1 MAFLSIERVSKY
13 FPVLEE
19 ASTRA
24 GRQAL
29 FCVFKDVD
37 LRIAPGEFVIL
48 IGHSGCGKKECR
60 RYPIDHHRE
69 EEYVVITRTEATVQI
84 LAAKKAKGLTFEA
97 IAEAV
102 GRHKVWVTAALMGQ
116 ATMSADEA
124 TAVARI
130 LGLGPEVAEA
140 LQEMPMKG
148 SLDSTVPVD
157 PLIYRFHE
165 ITQVYGT
172 TIKALI
178 HEMFGDG
185 IMSAIDFEMDIQ
197 KVEDPKGDRV
207 VVTYNG
213 KFLEYRKIKRPFP
226 PITTPLRAGV
236 SPYAPHQRRAGA
248 GCSRKAAGSPAQIGP
263 GDGHSPHRAAFTN
276 AAL

>member
-1 MAFLSIERVSKY
+1 MI
-13 FPVLEE
+13 
-19 ASTRA
+19 TRA
-24 GRQAL
+24 QAMERL
-29 FCVFKDVD
+29 
-37 LRIAPGEFVIL
+37 
-48 IGHSGCGKKECR
+48 
-60 RYPIDHHRE
+60 
-69 EEYVVITRTEATVQI
+69 
-84 LAAKKAKGLTFEA
+84 LAAKQAKGLTFEA

-124 TAVARI
+124 NVTARV
-130 LGLGPEVAEA
+130 LGLDPEVAAA

-148 SLDSTVPVD
+148 SLDTAVPVD

-185 IMSAIDFEMDIQ
+185 IMSAIDFEMNIQ

-213 KFLEYRKIKRPFP
+213 KFL
-226 PITTPLRAGV
+226 
-236 SPYAPHQRRAGA
+236 PY
-248 GCSRKAAGSPAQIGP
+248 KKW
-263 GDGHSPHRAAFTN
+263 
-276 AAL
+276 